1 MVNEI
6 VFKEELA
13 PGVKLIKVRA
23 PLIARKARSGQF
35 VILRVN
41 EDDERIPLDLIDW
54 NPKDGVITL
63 VFKEVGASTKDLG
76 SLEVGDFIHD
86 LVGPLG
92 KPSKIISNGRVCI
105 IGGGVAI
112 AAAYERARRMKEAG
126 SNVVAIIS
134 ARTAKD
140 LIYRDEFKK
149 ISDRLIIAT
158 DDGSEGVKGYAN
170 DVLRNILELG
180 EKFDLVYAVGPVILM
195 REIAETTK
203 PYKIKT
209 VVSLNPLMV
218 DGTGMCGCC
227 RVTVGGKSMF
237 ACVDGPDFDAHL
249 VDFEEL
255 IARTQMYREEEEV
268 ALKIMVKHRC
278 KNWK

>member
-92 KPSKIISNGRVCI
+92 KPSKIIFNGRVCI

-158 DDGSEGVKGYAN
+158 DDGSEGVRGYPN
-170 DVLRNILELG
+170 NVLRNMLELG

>member
-1 MVNEI
+1 
-6 VFKEELA
+6 
-13 PGVKLIKVRA
+13 
-23 PLIARKARSGQF
+23 
-35 VILRVN
+35 
-41 EDDERIPLDLIDW
+41 
-54 NPKDGVITL
+54 
-63 VFKEVGASTKDLG
+63 
-76 SLEVGDFIHD
+76 
-86 LVGPLG
+86 
-92 KPSKIISNGRVCI
+92 
-105 IGGGVAI
+105 
-112 AAAYERARRMKEAG
+112 
-126 SNVVAIIS
+126 
-134 ARTAKD
+134 
-140 LIYRDEFKK
+140 
-149 ISDRLIIAT
+149 IIAT

-195 REIAETTK
+195 REISETTK
-203 PYKIKT
+203 PYKVKT
-209 VVSLNPLMV
+209 IVSLNPLMV

>member
-140 LIYRDEFKK
+140 LIYRDEFKRV
-149 ISDRLIIAT
+149 SDKLIIAT

-195 REIAETTK
+195 REISETTK
-203 PYKIKT
+203 PYKVKT
-209 VVSLNPLMV
+209 IVSLNPLMV

>member
-140 LIYRDEFKK
+140 LIYKDEFKK

-158 DDGSEGVKGYAN
+158 DDGSEGVRGYPN
-170 DVLRNILELG
+170 NVLRNMLELG